1 MLAFEAIHSE
11 YSITQMHQ
19 VLQEMINGST
29 WSESLVS
36 VLGIDESA
44 LNEKIA
50 NYVVSTLKD
59 D

>member
-1 MLAFEAIHSE
+1 
-11 YSITQMHQ
+11 MHQ

-29 WSESLVS
+29 WSESLVK
-36 VLGIDESA
+36 VIGINENA
-44 LNEKIA
+44 LDEKIA